1 MRESKSL
8 LNFSKIN
15 IFRWIVQGTPKPVI
29 TGELWRVVSDWIH
42 PEEEMVAYRSVSVV
56 TYEQK
61 HKQTKNKQK
70 T

>member
-1 MRESKSL
+1 M
-8 LNFSKIN
+8 
-15 IFRWIVQGTPKPVI
+15 QGTPKPVI

-56 TYEQK
+56 TYKQK

-70 T
+70 QTKNIKK

>member
-1 MRESKSL
+1 M
-8 LNFSKIN
+8 
-15 IFRWIVQGTPKPVI
+15 QGTPKPVI

-56 TYEQK
+56 TYKQEHK
-61 HKQTKNKQK
+61 HKKK

>member
-1 MRESKSL
+1 M
-8 LNFSKIN
+8 
-15 IFRWIVQGTPKPVI
+15 QGTPKPVI

-56 TYEQK
+56 TCNK
-61 HKQTKNKQK
+61 NCDINKQK

>member
-1 MRESKSL
+1 M
-8 LNFSKIN
+8 
-15 IFRWIVQGTPKPVI
+15 QGTPKPVI

-56 TYEQK
+56 TYKQK